1 MCARAR
7 EAPPACRGGAVAATE
22 RTRDLARSIWR
33 LLRQALGLLGTF
45 GTLIGGVLGSLLAS
59 GAAKAVDL
67 GPDQAELLYHQHN
80 GDGLKAYGPAV
91 LLRKSVM
98 GKVAI
103 TGTAYVDAVSNASI
117 DVVTS
122 ASPFSERRT
131 EYGLSA
137 DYVYREAL
145 LTLSASSSK
154 EPDYVAKRVGL
165 DLAQDVFGGMS
176 TISMG
181 FTRGAD
187 DVAKHGEPSFAA
199 KARHWQYRVGS
210 SLILTPRWIVSANA
224 EALADEGYLGSPYRV
239 AYEFGAAVAERVPA
253 TRSSRAVKLRLVGDL
268 GSRDAIQLGARYSWD
283 TWGIQST
290 TLDIAYSRY
299 FGEDWLAD
307 VTLRQHRQDKAVFYS
322 DNAQQG
328 NLFVTRNRQLGTMK
342 DIGVGG
348 KVAYTLSKV
357 PGQYDI
363 TLNGAY
369 EFVQY
374 KFKDFT
380 DLRTGK
386 AYQYNA
392 GVLQVFVSTHF

>member
-1 MCARAR
+1 
-7 EAPPACRGGAVAATE
+7 VAATE
-22 RTRDLARSIWR
+22 RTGGWTHAFWC
-33 LLRQALGLLGTF
+33 LLRRALGLLGTW
-45 GTLIGGVLGSLLAS
+45 GTLIGGLLGGLFAS
-59 GAAKAVDL
+59 GTAKAVDL

-122 ASPFSERRT
+122 ASPFAERRT

-154 EPDYVAKRVGL
+154 EPDYVAKRLGL

-187 DVAKHGEPSFAA
+187 DVAKHGEPSFGA

-224 EALADEGYLGSPYRV
+224 EALSDEGYLGSPYRV
-239 AYEFGAAVAERVPA
+239 AYVFGAAVPERVPG
-253 TRSSRAVKLRLVGDL
+253 TRSARAVKLRLVGDL
-268 GSRDAIQLGARYSWD
+268 GSRDAIQLGCRYFWD
-283 TWGIQST
+283 TWGIRST

-307 VTLRQHRQDKAVFYS
+307 ITLRQHSQDKAVFYS
-322 DNAQQG
+322 DNAQSDTRY
-328 NLFVTRNRQLGTMK
+328 VSRNRQLGTLK

-348 KVAYTLSKV
+348 KVAYTLRKV
-357 PGQYDI
+357 PGQYDL
-363 TLNGAY
+363 TLNAAY
-369 EFVQY
+369 EVVQY